1 MIYIYLI
8 NKNTIQSVQ
17 SIKVALPFKVFKV
30 PKVFNL
36 QNERLNNFERNFERH
51 SIYKFMIYKRLLKD

>member
-36 QNERLNNFERNFERH
+36 QNERLNNFERH
-51 SIYKFMIYKRLLKD
+51 SIYKSMIYKMLLKD